1 MKTKRDLEA
10 ALKNRMNTPSAGFE
24 TVTFNKLF
32 GATPGAVESPTVSLM
47 ELPLD
52 KLVTFFTY
60 KIGFR
65 LLEGKALE
73 LFADELMEDGLL
85 EPIKVRPIPN
95 SDCFEILCGHNRVAA
110 YRLKRRTTIR
120 AEVLIGCSD
129 VRALNIATA
138 TNLQRRSDYN
148 PIELGTAWR
157 ALVEVKA
164 HQGYRSDLKR
174 TSVHN
179 ETESAAAFGT
189 AGAPMTTSVQN
200 EVPSVGEQARVAE
213 EDLEQARVEV
223 ANAYGISP
231 TTVWRYIR
239 LTYLIPELVRL
250 VEKKKLAVVAGTLI
264 SEYDQPTQVEF
275 FALWRDQGKL
285 PQEAVMAIKDKCPT
299 PTIVPLT
306 LKNSYQNAMEQLADK
321 AKGRTITFR
330 RKPFE
335 SYLTKLGGEKQLEDL
350 FLQFLK
356 ERVG

>member
-1 MKTKRDLEA
+1 MKRDLGA
-10 ALKNRMNTPSAGFE
+10 ALKNRVTTPSAGFE
-24 TVTFNKLF
+24 AATFDKLF
-32 GATPGAVESPTVSLM
+32 GATPGAVESPAVSLM

-52 KLVTFFTY
+52 KLVTFFTFN
-60 KIGFR
+60 IGFR

-73 LFADELMEDGLL
+73 LFADKLMEDGLL

-95 SDCFEILCGHNRVAA
+95 SDRFEILCGHNRVAA
-110 YRLKRRTTIR
+110 YRLKGMTTIK
-120 AEVLIGCSD
+120 AEVLVGCSD

-138 TNLQRRSDYN
+138 TNLQRRSDYT

-179 ETESAAAFGT
+179 ETESAPDST
-189 AGAPMTTSVQN
+189 AGGMMTTSVHN
-200 EVPSVGEQARVAE
+200 ELNSVGEPAQVTDE
-213 EDLEQARVEV
+213 VLEHARVEV

-239 LTYLIPELVRL
+239 LTYLIPELVQL
-250 VEKKKLAVVAGTLI
+250 VEKKKLAIVAGTLI
-264 SEYDQPTQVEF
+264 SEYDQPTQLEF
-275 FALWRDQGKL
+275 YALWKDQGKL
-285 PQEAVMAIKDKCPT
+285 PQEAVMTIKDKCPT
-299 PTIVPLT
+299 PTIAPTT
-306 LKNSYQNAMEQLADK
+306 LNKFYQRAMEQLADK

>member
-1 MKTKRDLEA
+1 MKMKRDLEA
-10 ALKNRMNTPSAGFE
+10 ALKNRMTTPSAGFE
-24 TVTFNKLF
+24 AATFDKLF
-32 GATPGAVESPTVSLM
+32 GATPGGVESPTVSLM

-52 KLVTFFTY
+52 KLVTFFTFN
-60 KIGFR
+60 IGFR
-65 LLEGKALE
+65 LLDDKALA

-95 SDCFEILCGHNRVAA
+95 SDRFEILCGHNRVAA
-110 YRLKRRTTIR
+110 YRLKGMTTIK

-138 TNLQRRSDYN
+138 TNLQRRSDYS

-164 HQGYRSDLKR
+164 HQGYRTDLKR

-179 ETESAAAFGT
+179 ETESVAASGA
-189 AGAPMTTSVQN
+189 AGGLVTTSVHS
-200 EVPSVGEQARVAE
+200 ELSSSGERAQGAE
-213 EDLEQARVEV
+213 EVLEQARVEV

-239 LTYLIPELVRL
+239 LTYLIPELVQL
-250 VEKKKLAVVAGTLI
+250 VEKKKLAVVAGALI
-264 SEYDQPTQVEF
+264 SEYDQPTQLEF
-275 FALWRDQGKL
+275 YALWKGQGKL
-285 PQEAVMAIKDKCPT
+285 PQEAVMTIKDKCPT
-299 PTIVPLT
+299 PTIDTTT
-306 LKNSYQNAMEQLADK
+306 LNKAYQKAMEQLADK